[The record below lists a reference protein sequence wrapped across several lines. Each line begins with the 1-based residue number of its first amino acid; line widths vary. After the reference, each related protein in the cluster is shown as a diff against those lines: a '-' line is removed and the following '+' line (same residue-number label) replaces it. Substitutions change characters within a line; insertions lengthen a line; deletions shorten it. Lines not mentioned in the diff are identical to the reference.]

1 MPIRV
6 NKSKHKGL
14 KWKENI
20 ITLRVQLIS
29 VMQSVLNLLIW
40 LYNNVFV

>member
-20 ITLRVQLIS
+20 ITQCVQLIS
-29 VMQSVLNLLIW
+29 VLQSLL
-40 LYNNVFV
+40 

>member
-14 KWKENI
+14 KWKENLI
-20 ITLRVQLIS
+20 ALHVQLIS
-29 VMQSVLNLLIW
+29 VLQSLLNLL
-40 LYNNVFV
+40 L